1 MQPAGRE
8 LPISMTLPK
17 FLLGLGLCAS
27 LATLPTLAQQ
37 APPSITD
44 SKARALYEK
53 AQSLYYKERQP
64 QQALLMWQQLTDK
77 FPDYGEPYLRKA
89 SLQLT
94 NGDHAGAFAS
104 YKLGLS
110 KLPVEPS
117 HAAEYLVLGK
127 LAIEVGDYAT
137 VRQAYTNYLA
147 TNPANKV
154 KVVFAQR
161 QLQNCDFAAE
171 AMAHPTGPA
180 PEVLPAPLNQFRDQY
195 FPVLTAD
202 NKSLIFTVQRSP
214 EKVGQENEDVFI
226 STVAADGTFGAP
238 QSISPVINSRENEG
252 TATISGDGNT
262 LVFTSCGRAGG
273 VGSCDLY
280 ISHRRGS
287 QWTAPRNLGL
297 LVNSKA
303 WDSQPSLSADG
314 RTLYFSSQRGGGLGG
329 YDIYVSTLGA
339 DGTWGQ
345 ARNLG
350 APINTAGDDLAPFIH
365 ASGTTLYYATDGLV
379 GLGSSDIFRSE
390 LDAKGQWSAPRN
402 LGYPFNT
409 FANEA
414 SLYISSDNRRA
425 YYTRSE
431 PPQPGAPAGALP
443 AIRLYG
449 TEVPTSVRARET
461 STYTQGRVFDAVT
474 KQPLNAMVQLF
485 DLNTNALTQQVYSDA
500 ENGQYTAVLNEG
512 RAYAMYASAPG
523 YLLKSLSFDYSVPQK
538 FNPLTLDIYLDPAK
552 SGRSAVLNNL
562 FFDSNQATI
571 KPRSRTELDRLVEFL
586 RQDPSLRVEVAG
598 HTDNVGTPAAN
609 LSLSQRRAQAVLT
622 YLSAHGVPTTRLR
635 AKGYGETKPLAAN
648 DSEAHRAQNRRIE
661 LRIL

>member
-1 MQPAGRE
+1 M
-8 LPISMTLPK
+8 LPK
-17 FLLGLGLCAS
+17 SLLSAS
-27 LATLPTLAQQ
+27 LLFALATAPTLAQQ

-44 SKARALYEK
+44 SKARSLYEK
-53 AQSLYYKERQP
+53 AQSLYYKDRQP
-64 QQALLMWQQLTDK
+64 QQALLVWQQLLDK
-77 FPDYGEPYLRKA
+77 FPEYGEPYLRKA

-94 NGDHAGAFAS
+94 SGDNAGAFES
-104 YKLGLS
+104 YKTGLS
-110 KLPVEPS
+110 KLPVEPTR
-117 HAAEYLVLGK
+117 AGDYLLLGK
-127 LAIEVGDYAT
+127 LAAQMGDYAT

-147 TNPANKV
+147 TKPGNKV
-154 KVVFAQR
+154 QVAMAQR

-180 PEVLPAPLNQFRDQY
+180 PELLPAPLNQFRDQY

-202 NKSLIFTVQRSP
+202 NKSLIFTVQRNP
-214 EKVGQENEDVFI
+214 EKKDQENEDIFI
-226 STVAADGTFGAP
+226 STVTADGTFGAP
-238 QSISPVINSRENEG
+238 QSISPIINSRENEG

-262 LVFTSCGRAGG
+262 LVFTSCGRPGG

-287 QWTAPRNLGL
+287 QWTAPRNLGI

-329 YDIYVSTLGA
+329 YDIYVATLGA
-339 DGTWGQ
+339 DGTWGK
-345 ARNLG
+345 ATNLG

-379 GLGSSDIFRSE
+379 GLGSSDIFRAE
-390 LDAKGQWSAPRN
+390 LDANGQWGTPRN

-414 SLYISSDNRRA
+414 SLYISSDNKRA

-431 PPQPGAPAGALP
+431 PPRPGEPAGALP
-443 AIRLYG
+443 VIRLYG
-449 TEVPTSVRARET
+449 TEVPASVRARET

-474 KQPLNAMVQLF
+474 KKPLNAMVQIF
-485 DLNTNALTQQVYSDA
+485 DLGTNALTQQVYSDA
-500 ENGQYTAVLNEG
+500 ETGLYTAVLNEG
-512 RAYAMYASAPG
+512 RAYAMYAAAPG
-523 YLLKSLSFDYSVPQK
+523 YLLKSLNFDYSAARV
-538 FNPLTLDIYLDPAK
+538 FDPLTLDIYLDPAK

-562 FFDSNQATI
+562 FFDSNQAVL

-609 LSLSQRRAQAVLT
+609 LTLSQRRAQAVLA
-622 YLSAHGVPTTRLR
+622 YLSSHGVPAARLR

>member
-1 MQPAGRE
+1 
-8 LPISMTLPK
+8 MTLPK

-53 AQSLYYKERQP
+53 AQSLYYKDRQP
-64 QQALLMWQQLTDK
+64 QQALLVWQQLTDK

-89 SLQLT
+89 SILVTIGDNANALQ
-94 NGDHAGAFAS
+94 S
-104 YKLGLS
+104 YKTGLA
-110 KLPVEPS
+110 KLPVEP
-117 HAAEYLVLGK
+117 ARAGDYLLMGK
-127 LAIEVGDYAT
+127 LATQVGDYAAM
-137 VRQAYTNYLA
+137 RQAYTNYLA
-147 TNPANKV
+147 TNPSNKV
-154 KVVFAQR
+154 QVAQAKL
-161 QLQNCDFAAE
+161 QLQNCDFAAA
-171 AMAHPTGPA
+171 AMANPTGAA
-180 PEVLPAPLNQFRDQY
+180 PELLPTPLNQFRDQY

-202 NKSLIFTVQRSP
+202 NKALIFTVQRNP
-214 EKVGQENEDVFI
+214 ELKDRENEDIFI
-226 STVAADGTFGAP
+226 STLAPDGTFGAP

-273 VGSCDLY
+273 IGGCDLY
-280 ISHRRGS
+280 ISRRRGD
-287 QWTAPRNLGL
+287 QWTPPRNMGL

-314 RTLYFSSQRGGGLGG
+314 RTLYFSSERGGGHGG
-329 YDIYVSTLGA
+329 NDLYVTTLGA
-339 DGTWGQ
+339 DGTWGL

-350 APINTAGDDLAPFIH
+350 PTVNTAGDDLAPFIH
-365 ASGTTLYYATDGLV
+365 ASGTTLYYATNGLV
-379 GLGSSDIFRSE
+379 GLGSSDIFRTE
-390 LDAKGQWSAPRN
+390 LDDKGQWSTPRN

-414 SLYISSDNRRA
+414 SLFISSDNKRA
-425 YYTRSE
+425 YYTRAD
-431 PPQPGAPAGALP
+431 PPRPGEVRGALP
-443 AIRLYG
+443 VIRIYG
-449 TEVPTSVRARET
+449 TEVPASVRARET

-474 KQPLNAMVQLF
+474 KKPLNAVVQLF
-485 DLNTNALTQQVYSDA
+485 DLGTNALTQQVYSDA
-500 ENGQYTAVLNEG
+500 ENGQYTVVLNEG
-512 RAYAMYASAPG
+512 RAYAMYATAPG

-538 FNPLTLDIYLDPAK
+538 FNPLTLDLYLDPAK

-562 FFDSNQATI
+562 FFDSNQATL

-586 RQDPSLRVEVAG
+586 HQDPSLRVEVAG

-609 LSLSQRRAQAVLT
+609 LSLSQRRAQAVLS
-622 YLSAHGVPTTRLR
+622 YLSAHGVPATRLR
-635 AKGYGETKPLAAN
+635 AKGYGETKPLAGN
-648 DSEAHRAQNRRIE
+648 DTEAHRAQNRRIE

>member
-1 MQPAGRE
+1 MLSKILLSSG
-8 LPISMTLPK
+8 L
-17 FLLGLGLCAS
+17 LLGLA
-27 LATLPTLAQQ
+27 ATPTFAQQ
-37 APPSITD
+37 VPASITD
-44 SKARALYEK
+44 SKARSLYEK
-53 AQSLYYKERQP
+53 AQSLYYKDRQP
-64 QQALLMWQQLTDK
+64 QQALLVWQQLIDK
-77 FPDYGEPYLRKA
+77 FPDYGDPYLRRG
-89 SLQLT
+89 SLLVT
-94 NGDHAGAFAS
+94 MGDNATALQS
-104 YKLGLS
+104 YKTGLA
-110 KLPVEPS
+110 KLPVEP
-117 HAAEYLVLGK
+117 ARAGDYLLLGK
-127 LAIEVGDYAT
+127 LAAQVGDYAT

-147 TNPANKV
+147 TNPANK
-154 KVVFAQR
+154 AQVALAKL

-180 PEVLPAPLNQFRDQY
+180 PELLPAPLNQFRNQY

-214 EKVGQENEDVFI
+214 DKLGQENEDVFI
-226 STVAADGTFGAP
+226 SVVAADGTFGVP
-238 QSISPVINSRENEG
+238 QSISPNINSRENEG

-273 VGSCDLY
+273 VGNCDLY
-280 ISHRRGS
+280 ISRRRGN

-329 YDIYVSTLGA
+329 YDLYVTTLGP
-339 DGTWGQ
+339 DDSWTP

-365 ASGTTLYYATDGLV
+365 ASGTTLYYATNGLV

-390 LDAKGQWSAPRN
+390 LGANSQWGQPRN

-414 SLYISSDNRRA
+414 SLFISSDNKRA
-425 YYTRSE
+425 YYTRAE
-431 PPQPGAPAGALP
+431 PPQPGEARGAQP
-443 AIRLYG
+443 VIRIYG
-449 TEVPTSVRARET
+449 TAVPASVRARET
-461 STYTQGRVFDAVT
+461 STYAQGRVFDAVT
-474 KQPLNAMVQLF
+474 KQPLNAVVQLF
-485 DLNTNALTQQVYSDA
+485 DLSTNALTQQVYSDA

-512 RAYAMYASAPG
+512 RAYAMYATAPG
-523 YLLKSLSFDYSVPQK
+523 YLLKSLNFDYSNRQQ
-538 FNPLTLDIYLDPAK
+538 FDPLTLDIYLDPAK

-562 FFDSNQATI
+562 FFDSNQAAL

-586 RQDPSLRVEVAG
+586 RQNPTLRVEVAG

-609 LSLSQRRAQAVLT
+609 LSLSQRRAQAVLA
-622 YLSAHGVPTTRLR
+622 YFSAHGVPAARLR
-635 AKGYGETKPLAAN
+635 AHGYGETKPVAAN
-648 DSEAHRAQNRRIE
+648 DTEAHRAQNRRIE

>member
-1 MQPAGRE
+1 
-8 LPISMTLPK
+8 MTLSP
-17 FLLGLGLCAS
+17 FLLGSGLLIC
-27 LATLPTLAQQ
+27 LATTPLLAQQ
-37 APPSITD
+37 VPPSITD
-44 SKARALYEK
+44 SKARSLYEK
-53 AQSLYYKERQP
+53 AQALYYKDRQT
-64 QQALLMWQQLTDK
+64 QQALAVWQQLTDK
-77 FPDYGEPYLRKA
+77 YPDYGEPYLRKA
-89 SLQLT
+89 SLLIT
-94 NGDHAGAFAS
+94 IGDNANALQA
-104 YKLGLS
+104 YKLGLA
-110 KLPVEPS
+110 KLPVEP
-117 HAAEYLVLGK
+117 ARAGDYLVLGK
-127 LAIEVGDYAT
+127 LAGQVGDYAT

-147 TNPANKV
+147 TNPTNK
-154 KVVFAQR
+154 KQVVLAKQ

-180 PEVLPAPLNQFRDQY
+180 PELLPAPLNQFRDQY

-214 EKVGQENEDVFI
+214 EKRGQENEDVFI
-226 STVAADGTFGAP
+226 STVAPDGTFGAP
-238 QSISPVINSRENEG
+238 QSISPNINSRDNEG

-262 LVFTSCGRAGG
+262 LVFTGCDRPGTVGG
-273 VGSCDLY
+273 CDLY

-314 RTLYFSSQRGGGLGG
+314 RTLYFSSQRGGGVGG
-329 YDIYVSTLGA
+329 YDIYVSVLGA

-345 ARNLG
+345 ARNVG
-350 APINTAGDDLAPFIH
+350 PPINTPGDDLAPFIH

-379 GLGSSDIFRSE
+379 GLGSSDIFRAE
-390 LDAKGQWSAPRN
+390 LDDKGQWGQPRN

-431 PPQPGAPAGALP
+431 PPRPGDPAGALP
-443 AIRLYG
+443 AIRIYG
-449 TEVPTSVRARET
+449 TEVPASVRARET
-461 STYTQGRVFDAVT
+461 STYTQGRVFDAIT
-474 KQPLNAMVQLF
+474 KKPLNAMVQLF
-485 DLNTNALTQQVYSDA
+485 DLTTNALTQQVYSDA

-512 RAYAMYASAPG
+512 RAYAMYATAPG

-562 FFDSNQATI
+562 FFDSNQAVL

-586 RQDPSLRVEVAG
+586 RQDPSLRVEIAG
-598 HTDNVGTPAAN
+598 HTDNVGTPTAN
-609 LSLSQRRAQAVLT
+609 LSLSQRRAQAVLS

-635 AKGYGETKPLAAN
+635 ARGYGETKPLLAN

>member
-1 MQPAGRE
+1 M
-8 LPISMTLPK
+8 
-17 FLLGLGLCAS
+17 
-27 LATLPTLAQQ
+27 
-37 APPSITD
+37 
-44 SKARALYEK
+44 
-53 AQSLYYKERQP
+53 
-64 QQALLMWQQLTDK
+64 
-77 FPDYGEPYLRKA
+77 
-89 SLQLT
+89 
-94 NGDHAGAFAS
+94 
-104 YKLGLS
+104 
-110 KLPVEPS
+110 
-117 HAAEYLVLGK
+117 
-127 LAIEVGDYAT
+127 
-137 VRQAYTNYLA
+137 
-147 TNPANKV
+147 
-154 KVVFAQR
+154 AQR

-180 PEVLPAPLNQFRDQY
+180 PELLPAPLNQFRDQY

-202 NKSLIFTVQRSP
+202 NKSLIFTVQRNP
-214 EKVGQENEDVFI
+214 EKKDQENEDIFI
-226 STVAADGTFGAP
+226 STVTADGTFGAP
-238 QSISPVINSRENEG
+238 QSISPIINSRENEG

-262 LVFTSCGRAGG
+262 LVFTSCGRPGG

-287 QWTAPRNLGL
+287 QWTAPRNLGI

-329 YDIYVSTLGA
+329 YDIYVATLGA
-339 DGTWGQ
+339 DGTWGK
-345 ARNLG
+345 ATNLG

-379 GLGSSDIFRSE
+379 GLGSSDIFRAE
-390 LDAKGQWSAPRN
+390 LDANGQWGTPRN

-414 SLYISSDNRRA
+414 SLYISSDNKRA

-431 PPQPGAPAGALP
+431 PPRPGEPAGALP
-443 AIRLYG
+443 VIRLYG
-449 TEVPTSVRARET
+449 TEVPASVRARET

-474 KQPLNAMVQLF
+474 KKPLNAMVQIF
-485 DLNTNALTQQVYSDA
+485 DLGTNALTQQVYSDA
-500 ENGQYTAVLNEG
+500 ETGLYTAVLNEG
-512 RAYAMYASAPG
+512 RAYAMYAAAPG
-523 YLLKSLSFDYSVPQK
+523 YLLKSLNFDYSAARV
-538 FNPLTLDIYLDPAK
+538 FDPLTLDIYLDPAK

-562 FFDSNQATI
+562 FFDSNQAVL

-609 LSLSQRRAQAVLT
+609 LTLSQRRAQAVLA
-622 YLSAHGVPTTRLR
+622 YLSSHGVPAARLR

>member
-1 MQPAGRE
+1 M
-8 LPISMTLPK
+8 LPK
-17 FLLGLGLCAS
+17 SLLSAS
-27 LATLPTLAQQ
+27 LLFALATAPTLAQQ

-44 SKARALYEK
+44 SKARSLYEK
-53 AQSLYYKERQP
+53 AQSLYYKDRQP
-64 QQALLMWQQLTDK
+64 QQALLVWQQLLDK
-77 FPDYGEPYLRKA
+77 FPEYGEPYLRKA

-94 NGDHAGAFAS
+94 SGDNAGAFES
-104 YKLGLS
+104 YKTGLS
-110 KLPVEPS
+110 KLPVEPTR
-117 HAAEYLVLGK
+117 AGDYLLLGK
-127 LAIEVGDYAT
+127 LAAQMGDYAT

-147 TNPANKV
+147 TKPGNKV
-154 KVVFAQR
+154 QVAMAQR

-180 PEVLPAPLNQFRDQY
+180 PELLPAPLNQFRDQY

-202 NKSLIFTVQRSP
+202 NKSLIFTVQRNP
-214 EKVGQENEDVFI
+214 EKKDQENEDIFI
-226 STVAADGTFGAP
+226 STVTADGTFGAP
-238 QSISPVINSRENEG
+238 QSISPIINSRENEG

-262 LVFTSCGRAGG
+262 LVFTSCGRPGG

-287 QWTAPRNLGL
+287 QWTAPRNLGI

-329 YDIYVSTLGA
+329 YDIYVATLSA
-339 DGTWGQ
+339 DGTWGK
-345 ARNLG
+345 ATNLG

-379 GLGSSDIFRSE
+379 GLGSSDIFRAE
-390 LDAKGQWSAPRN
+390 LDANGQWGTPRN

-414 SLYISSDNRRA
+414 SLYISSDNKRA

-431 PPQPGAPAGALP
+431 PPRPGEPAGALP
-443 AIRLYG
+443 VIRLYG
-449 TEVPTSVRARET
+449 TEVPASVRARET

-474 KQPLNAMVQLF
+474 KKPLNAMVQLF
-485 DLNTNALTQQVYSDA
+485 DLGTNALTQQVYSDA
-500 ENGQYTAVLNEG
+500 ETGLYTAVLNEG
-512 RAYAMYASAPG
+512 RAYAMYAAAPG
-523 YLLKSLSFDYSVPQK
+523 YLLKSLNFDYSAARV
-538 FNPLTLDIYLDPAK
+538 FDPLTLDIYLDPAK

-562 FFDSNQATI
+562 FFDSNQAVL

-609 LSLSQRRAQAVLT
+609 LTLSQRRAQAVLA
-622 YLSAHGVPTTRLR
+622 YLSSHGVPAARLR